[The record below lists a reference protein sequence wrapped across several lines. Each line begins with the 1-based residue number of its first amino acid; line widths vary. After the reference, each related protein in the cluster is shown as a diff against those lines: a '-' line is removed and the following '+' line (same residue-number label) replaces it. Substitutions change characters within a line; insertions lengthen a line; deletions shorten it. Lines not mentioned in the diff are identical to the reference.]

1 MKCYFVLFF
10 IYFSLKFSNESKLS
24 LASKRKFKK
33 KMKEIDNMYNLL
45 DSQTLQ
51 DQQRNLPDF
60 RLNTI
65 DKSLEVIES
74 HPRFEQ
80 SEDTKKNSV
89 SNFNHVEKTSTLK
102 TFGID
107 EPVTKIKE
115 ITYRK
120 PIYVNEDYKSVSQN
134 LQRKNEE
141 KKNDEIE
148 SKFLQT
154 SLTEDKKEI
163 VFNSNQIDIEV
174 GTPYRKAIVLGAD
187 KNFAEKNLKKETKK
201 LIIIGRKEIS
211 NNENNLISQ
220 NLLQNNSKNY
230 NNNNAINPKTEE
242 NSNKINEKVVEKG
255 AYKGIEKG
263 IQKGIDKG
271 IDKGVEKGILN
282 PIYNPIVN
290 PIVNPT
296 VNPIEKSIRKG
307 VEKTSLESISE
318 FGDKLSELIKNI
330 LFEVVRGSK
339 QLPNYEKI
347 IESHQPDIKN
357 LVKNTLFEVYNN
369 SSHNLE
375 KKTNKIDQNITFI
388 KSNFSILNKTHSS
401 HDSSHNNTSVE
412 NEHRFNN
419 QKSEKTKLIIKSITT
434 KDKINLTNI
443 ANQII
448 KENHTNSISNENTR
462 HSMFPTPMYN
472 KLKFIE
478 KKSLSEPIFNSQKL
492 IKSINT
498 TKLVRFKDGQRH
510 IEKIKHLN
518 SSNLNQSLIES
529 MNVSHPD
536 SKKSKRSN
544 SQISNITKTSKGL
557 ITEIEKE
564 ILSKMPLNDR
574 EDKKSPEETSEGSN
588 SRKDYKK
595 ILEDLKK
602 RVNNTHSQLDQLIE
616 KNKEH
621 NKKFEILQ
629 KRTVKTSH
637 NLDNNGHEEDLKKD
651 KVEHNKNFL
660 INSIK
665 KPINL
670 EKVKEFKKSR
680 SKMEVKSD
688 VDDSSMISELLKS
701 LK

>member
-1 MKCYFVLFF
+1 
-10 IYFSLKFSNESKLS
+10 
-24 LASKRKFKK
+24 
-33 KMKEIDNMYNLL
+33 MYNLL
-45 DSQTLQ
+45 DSHTLQ
-51 DQQRNLPDF
+51 DQQRSLPDF

-65 DKSLEVIES
+65 EKSLEVIES
-74 HPRFEQ
+74 PPRFEQ
-80 SEDTKKNSV
+80 SEDTNKNYL

-107 EPVTKIKE
+107 EPLTKIKE

-134 LQRKNEE
+134 FQRKNEE
-141 KKNDEIE
+141 KPNDEIE

-163 VFNSNQIDIEV
+163 VFNSNQIDIEA

-187 KNFAEKNLKKETKK
+187 KNFAENNLKKETKK

-211 NNENNLISQ
+211 NNENNLINN
-220 NLLQNNSKNY
+220 NLIQNNSKN
-230 NNNNAINPKTEE
+230 NNKNIAIQSKTEE
-242 NSNKINEKVVEKG
+242 NSTKINEKVVEKRTN
-255 AYKGIEKG
+255 KGIEKN
-263 IQKGIDKG
+263 ILYPID
-271 IDKGVEKGILN
+271 
-282 PIYNPIVN
+282 NPIVN
-290 PIVNPT
+290 KT
-296 VNPIEKSIRKG
+296 VNPIEKIKSKEVG
-307 VEKTSLESISE
+307 KTSFESISE

-330 LFEVVRGSK
+330 LFEVVRDSK

-347 IESHQPDIKN
+347 IESHQPDFKD
-357 LVKNTLFEVYNN
+357 LVKNTLFEVYKN
-369 SSHNLE
+369 SSYNLEQKTNIIDHNL
-375 KKTNKIDQNITFI
+375 TNDKN
-388 KSNFSILNKTHSS
+388 NFSILNKTHSS
-401 HDSSHNNTSVE
+401 YDSSHNNTSIE
-412 NEHRFNN
+412 NEHRLNN
-419 QKSEKTKLIIKSITT
+419 KKSEKTKLIIKSITT
-434 KDKINLTNI
+434 KDKFNLTNI
-443 ANQII
+443 ANQVI

-478 KKSLSEPIFNSQKL
+478 KKSISEPIFNSQKL
-492 IKSINT
+492 LNSINT
-498 TKLVRFKDGQRH
+498 PKLEQFKDGHRQ

-529 MNVSHPD
+529 MNLTLPD
-536 SKKSKRSN
+536 SNKSKRTN

-564 ILSKMPLNDR
+564 ILSKMPMKNR
-574 EDKKSPEETSEGSN
+574 EEKKSPEETSKGTN
-588 SRKDYKK
+588 SSKDYKK

-602 RVNNTHSQLDQLIE
+602 RVNNTHSQLDNLIE

-637 NLDNNGHEEDLKKD
+637 NLDNNGPEGDLKKD
-651 KVEHNKNFL
+651 KVKQKKNFL
-660 INSIK
+660 INSTK
-665 KPINL
+665 KPFNI
-670 EKVKEFKKSR
+670 EKVKEFMKSK

-688 VDDSSMISELLKS
+688 VDESSMISELLKS